1 MNFTGKL
8 IEKVKVKQGILSDYG
23 VAKIAKVSPQMLSNW
38 KNEKSEANAEYTLRL
53 LEAADIS
60 VKEALAIMKK
70 QSGKAT
76 LSLTLMTATSSIA
89 LLALINN
96 TAHCILC

>member
-38 KNEKSEANAEYTLRL
+38 KNEKSEAF
-53 LEAADIS
+53 
-60 VKEALAIMKK
+60 V
-70 QSGKAT
+70 
-76 LSLTLMTATSSIA
+76 
-89 LLALINN
+89 
-96 TAHCILC
+96 